1 MSEHCKEQNQHNFF
15 PFGLS
20 TIVWHTTCMVL
31 PVPLFKNIKIFF
43 LDLYQYCCPLI
54 YAVGLPEPNNVVLSL
69 FRCRRWPTS
78 SHLLSVH
85 YPTFFPNYPV
95 SVEGIWAKTY
105 TCTNSLLW
113 VAACQL
119 HTHILSHAHSHSQH
133 RTVIHFTMLWH
144 YRLISNKL
152 QGTTRLEE
160 SNNRG
165 LLTVMRWSVQCK
177 L

>member
-85 YPTFFPNYPV
+85 YPIFFPQLPCLCRGNLGKDIHMYKQSLMSSCM
-95 SVEGIWAKTY
+95 SVT
-105 TCTNSLLW
+105 
-113 VAACQL
+113 
-119 HTHILSHAHSHSQH
+119 HTHSQSC
-133 RTVIHFTMLWH
+133 TLP
-144 YRLISNKL
+144 L
-152 QGTTRLEE
+152 TTQNSYTLH
-160 SNNRG
+160 NA
-165 LLTVMRWSVQCK
+165 LTLPSDK
-177 L
+177 